1 MKAILFDLDG
11 VIVATEPYHFQAWRT
26 ALRREG
32 IPFDQ
37 DIYENLRGLSR
48 KDTLEKILL
57 LKGRKRGEKE
67 KQEILEEKNRLYVSS
82 LSSLSEKDILPG
94 FRSFLS
100 LAKEKKRKCAVASS
114 SKNARAV
121 LKKLG
126 LLSDFDAITDGNEIA
141 KAKPDPE
148 VFLLAAEKLGVSDKD
163 CRVIEDGKAGIEAA
177 KKAGRRAVGIKEGAK
192 SPLADYRF
200 SSFDERRTLLK

>member
-57 LKGRKRGEKE
+57 LKGRKRGKKE

-82 LSSLSEKDILPG
+82 LSSLSENRIVPV
-94 FRSFLS
+94 
-100 LAKEKKRKCAVASS
+100 KC
-114 SKNARAV
+114 
-121 LKKLG
+121 
-126 LLSDFDAITDGNEIA
+126 
-141 KAKPDPE
+141 
-148 VFLLAAEKLGVSDKD
+148 
-163 CRVIEDGKAGIEAA
+163 
-177 KKAGRRAVGIKEGAK
+177 
-192 SPLADYRF
+192 
-200 SSFDERRTLLK
+200 